1 MLYHELLTSPW
12 ACDRIVF
19 SFSSPV
25 TAGKLVSEI
34 LTVVGVKAGVVTA
47 VVGVAVP
54 WPTCSSD
61 FPASLPPDPTSNGCP
76 ATEENGVKGNGVS
89 PPTGS
94 SWTTS
99 VRPFSLV

>member
-1 MLYHELLTSPW
+1 MLDHELLTSPW
-12 ACDRIVF
+12 ACDRTVF
-19 SFSSPV
+19 SFSCPV

-34 LTVVGVKAGVVTA
+34 LTVVGVKAVAVIAVAEVT
-47 VVGVAVP
+47 VP

-61 FPASLPPDPTSNGCP
+61 FPASLHPDPTSNGCP
-76 ATEENGVKGNGVS
+76 VTEENGVKGSGVS